1 MSKPSQCAASTPEQL
16 ADNLERLALKTRV
29 AAERDAARPVQT
41 CAPDQARLEA
51 EFHVADSQLLD
62 AWEAHEAHP
71 DTFEVPDAE
80 TIRSIDCDWQVL
92 VDLDGKDRPRR
103 VWTRVVFTRED
114 RLFATLENDTD
125 LEHFRI
131 GDKISFC
138 TRHML
143 RALRAQDLLAEF
155 WFMQVSAGMAT
166 EATAAQKV
174 QRHLAHY
181 VNACWSVH
189 PDPFCQN
196 VESADHAVRTEV
208 SVERVVRHFE
218 EVHPKGLHKMGLS
231 PEDFAICHLS
241 SEAELYDS
249 MLDDAMQVHFTDDM
263 KQEHPLVLARKAYHM
278 LLNITLQP
286 RLFAAAFDR

>member
-1 MSKPSQCAASTPEQL
+1 MSKPSPCAVSTPEQL

-41 CAPDQARLEA
+41 CAPDQDRLET
-51 EFHVADSQLLD
+51 EFRVADSQLLD
-62 AWEAHEAHP
+62 AWEAHETHP
-71 DTFEVPDAE
+71 DTFEVPDVE
-80 TIRSIDCDWQVL
+80 TIRCVDRDWQVL

-103 VWTRVVFTRED
+103 VWTRVVHTRED

-125 LEHFRI
+125 LEHFRL

-138 TRHML
+138 TRHAL
-143 RALRAQDLLAEF
+143 RALKSQDLLAEF
-155 WFMQVSAGMAT
+155 WFMQVNAGMAR

-196 VESADHAVRTEV
+196 AESPDHAVRTEV
-208 SVERVVRHFE
+208 SIERVVRHFE
-218 EVHPKGLHKMGLS
+218 EVHPKGLQKMGLS

-241 SEAELYDS
+241 SEAELYDG
-249 MLDDAMQVHFTDDM
+249 MLDETMQVHLTDDM
-263 KQEHPLVLARKAYHM
+263 KEEDPLVLAKTAYRI
-278 LLNITLQP
+278 LLNITVQP
-286 RLFAAAFDR
+286 RLHRGV